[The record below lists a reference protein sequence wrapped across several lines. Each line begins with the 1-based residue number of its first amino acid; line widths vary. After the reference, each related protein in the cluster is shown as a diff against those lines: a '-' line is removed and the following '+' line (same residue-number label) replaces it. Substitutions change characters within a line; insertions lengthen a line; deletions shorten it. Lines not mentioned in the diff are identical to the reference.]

1 MNEVGF
7 VIQQRPYPPEWIFA
21 LDTPN
26 FAPAPE
32 LWRWIKSIFLNPEH
46 KLFNPDHA
54 HLGAFYYPQIAVMWA
69 KGGFQKQGRFVVGQA
84 EKIMINAGGGR
95 KNDRK
100 NSFINGSMICL
111 ST

>member
-1 MNEVGF
+1 MEEVGF

-46 KLFNPDHA
+46 KLFNPD
-54 HLGAFYYPQIAVMWA
+54 PCT
-69 KGGFQKQGRFVVGQA
+69 
-84 EKIMINAGGGR
+84 
-95 KNDRK
+95 
-100 NSFINGSMICL
+100 SGSVLL
-111 ST
+111 STDRRDVGKRWI

>member
-46 KLFNPDHA
+46 KLLTLIM

-69 KGGFQKQGRFVVGQA
+69 KGGFQNKVA
-84 EKIMINAGGGR
+84 
-95 KNDRK
+95 
-100 NSFINGSMICL
+100 L
-111 ST
+111 SLAKLKRS